1 MGSYHIFAS
10 ITRFNRAVSKN
21 GRENSQGQV
30 KRSVSQGHGNRS
42 KSEEQMGRS

>member
-21 GRENSQGQV
+21 GGTNLQGQV
-30 KRSVSQGHGNRS
+30 NRSFYQGHGNRS
-42 KSEEQMGRS
+42 KYDD